1 MKIIKNRARCK
12 NCGDII
18 ESRHTHEMVWC
29 SCQSI
34 AVDGGHSYL
43 RWMAK
48 DLKDIEDLSICLS
61 VYLTCLIQKIEKR
74 LIICYNGGA

>member
-1 MKIIKNRARCK
+1 MKIIKNRACCK

-48 DLKDIEDLSICLS
+48 DLKDIKDLSICLFDLS
-61 VYLTCLIQKIEKR
+61 DPEDRKKIDHM
-74 LIICYNGGA
+74 L

>member
-12 NCGDII
+12 KCGDII
-18 ESRHTHEMVWC
+18 ESRYTHEMVWC
-29 SCQSI
+29 SCKSI

-48 DLKDIEDLSICLS
+48 DLKDIEDLSICLFDMANS
-61 VYLTCLIQKIEKR
+61 EDKKHIESKK
-74 LIICYNGGA
+74 GE